1 MFFCKTI
8 VTVSRFAQFGNCVS
22 TVNRPLRM
30 VLRGRL
36 AKTVSALVILATWSS
51 SMVNQEVSAG
61 PASAGNS
68 SVAYHRHQFDEIE
81 SADYLQELSEG
92 SHWAAGLIRSSRKEG
107 GSQRE
112 PKFISFQTKNDQIE
126 VEIDFAI
133 PFLTIPVKKSIDGM
147 MSSVMKV

>member
-1 MFFCKTI
+1 
-8 VTVSRFAQFGNCVS
+8 
-22 TVNRPLRM
+22 M
-30 VLRGRL
+30 VLRGQF

-68 SVAYHRHQFDEIE
+68 SAAYHQHRQLPFDTIG

-92 SHWAAGLIRSSRKEG
+92 SSWAAGLIRSSRKEG
-107 GSQRE
+107 SQRE
-112 PKFISFQTKNDQIE
+112 PRFISFQTKDDHID